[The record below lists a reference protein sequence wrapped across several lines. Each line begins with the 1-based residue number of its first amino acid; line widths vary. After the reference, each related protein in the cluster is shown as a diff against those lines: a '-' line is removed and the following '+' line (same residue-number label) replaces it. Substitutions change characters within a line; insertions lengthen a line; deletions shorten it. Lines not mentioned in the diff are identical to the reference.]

1 VQRRD
6 NIQIVAR
13 SRLPAVNIGK
23 LMQGLGGG
31 GHASAASAAVRNARL
46 PDLEQVVLDSLR
58 RNIKATL
65 TARSIMTTAVKTL
78 PAAKPVA
85 EARELLEQQGIG
97 TIPVV
102 ENNKLIGMVSRH
114 DLDHALRSGYGH
126 SPVKGYLHCP
136 AITATLQTSIQE
148 LEKIIIENNIGVIPV
163 LSRGKL
169 VGVVSRTDVFNATHH
184 HLLGGGGIPK
194 GPSPQRKP
202 KNLRKLLKDVLRGR
216 IYRLLK
222 TISAHAES
230 RQVRAYLVGGC
241 VRDLLLGRK
250 NFDLDIVVE
259 TNGIEYAPDLARVVK
274 GTVRLHRRFKTAKI
288 TLADGLVID
297 VATARTES
305 YEYPAALPVVASSS
319 LRIDLSRRDF
329 TINTLAL
336 GLNRKNFG
344 DLLDFFDAEKDLRD
358 KRIRVLHDLSF
369 IEDPT
374 RILRAVRFE
383 QRFDFFIDRHT
394 ENLIRAAVDLNMF
407 GRLHT
412 FRIGDE
418 LRLILSE
425 PDPLKVIRRMGQLHE
440 LKFIHPTLK
449 FNRSMAELLDAV
461 DTGLGWYE
469 RTFREKTGVIL
480 AGVFT
485 GDPRYAAAAGNT
497 YRF

>member
-1 VQRRD
+1 
-6 NIQIVAR
+6 
-13 SRLPAVNIGK
+13 
-23 LMQGLGGG
+23 
-31 GHASAASAAVRNARL
+31 
-46 PDLEQVVLDSLR
+46 
-58 RNIKATL
+58 
-65 TARSIMTTAVKTL
+65 
-78 PAAKPVA
+78 
-85 EARELLEQQGIG
+85 
-97 TIPVV
+97 
-102 ENNKLIGMVSRH
+102 
-114 DLDHALRSGYGH
+114 
-126 SPVKGYLHCP
+126 
-136 AITATLQTSIQE
+136 
-148 LEKIIIENNIGVIPV
+148 
-163 LSRGKL
+163 
-169 VGVVSRTDVFNATHH
+169 
-184 HLLGGGGIPK
+184 
-194 GPSPQRKP
+194 
-202 KNLRKLLKDVLRGR
+202 
-216 IYRLLK
+216 
-222 TISAHAES
+222 
-230 RQVRAYLVGGC
+230 
-241 VRDLLLGRK
+241 LLLGRK